1 MCIPKIVVF
10 VAIVEWGIRHAAS
23 IGMKHFDVNFMF
35 TLSLPKMSKEREFIL
50 LGTKLIV
57 HRDRAIQDKN
67 DFMSVFQG
75 NIGMTSWLKCT
86 YLFFILIDELE

>member
-1 MCIPKIVVF
+1 
-10 VAIVEWGIRHAAS
+10 
-23 IGMKHFDVNFMF
+23 MKHFDVNFMF

-75 NIGMTSWLKCT
+75 NIGMTS
-86 YLFFILIDELE
+86 